1 MKNRFIMRLLLGVFL
16 LLFILIS
23 CDENRVFDEYKSIS
37 DATWNKE
44 DIVNFDFKLDDTL
57 SRNQV
62 YLKIRNTVD
71 YPFSNIYLFTKVVFP
86 DGKILVDTL
95 EYEMTDE
102 EGMWL
107 GDGVSGIK
115 NNLLYYKKDVV
126 FYEKGEYKL
135 SIQHGMRTENLVGIQ
150 DVGLRIERK

>member
-1 MKNRFIMRLLLGVFL
+1 MRLLLGAIS
-16 LLFILIS
+16 LLFIIVS

-44 DIVNFDFKLDDTL
+44 NVVDFEFKLDDTL

-71 YPFSNIYLFTKVVFP
+71 YEFSNIYLFTKVVFP
-86 DGKILVDTL
+86 DGKVLVDTL
-95 EYEMTDE
+95 EYEMTDA
-102 EGMWL
+102 EGTWL
-107 GDGVSGIK
+107 GDGVSGMK

-126 FYEKGEYKL
+126 FYEKGIYKF
-135 SIQHGMRTENLVGIQ
+135 SVQHGMRTNNLLGIQ
-150 DVGLRIERK
+150 NVGLRIERK